1 MSIYQ
6 RNLQI
11 KKSWLVLD
19 DLIDKYVQYLC
30 QRKCSVPYV
39 QDGVQKVPPPL
50 PALNMRE
57 TINNSLLNSQY
68 LFKIIFRSARFLA
81 T

>member
-11 KKSWLVLD
+11 KKSWLALD

-30 QRKCSVPYV
+30 QRKCNVPYV
-39 QDGVQKVPPPL
+39 QDGVQKVLSPCL
-50 PALNMRE
+50 EYERNDQLQFDE
-57 TINNSLLNSQY
+57 FSIS
-68 LFKIIFRSARFLA
+68 F
-81 T
+81 